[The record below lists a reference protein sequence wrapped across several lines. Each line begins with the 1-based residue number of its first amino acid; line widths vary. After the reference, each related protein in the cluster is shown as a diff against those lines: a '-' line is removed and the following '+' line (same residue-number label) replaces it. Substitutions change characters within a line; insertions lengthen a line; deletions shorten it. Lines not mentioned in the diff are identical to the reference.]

1 MKVEAVYHRPRN
13 EFAYYDTNGT
23 ATILLRVGSNDIL
36 RARLFWFD
44 KYCIDESIA
53 AVEME
58 SILSDSLFSYFR
70 ISITPKYRRLQY
82 YFELMDRS
90 GAVWYLDEI
99 GCHQTADGCTESCFQ
114 MPYLNRA
121 DAIAV
126 PAWAK
131 EAVFYQIFPD

>member
-58 SILSDSLFSYFR
+58 SSATACFLIFASVLHLNTVGSNIIL
-70 ISITPKYRRLQY
+70 
-82 YFELMDRS
+82 
-90 GAVWYLDEI
+90 
-99 GCHQTADGCTESCFQ
+99 
-114 MPYLNRA
+114 N
-121 DAIAV
+121 
-126 PAWAK
+126 
-131 EAVFYQIFPD
+131 

>member
-90 GAVWYLDEI
+90 GAVWYLDMRLL
-99 GCHQTADGCTESCFQ
+99 TECLAAGVRRLRRQGTLQKS
-114 MPYLNRA
+114 R
-121 DAIAV
+121 
-126 PAWAK
+126 
-131 EAVFYQIFPD
+131 